1 MAHQAERTVR
11 SKSKFSQQGG
21 TDVERVADYIM
32 QRLVEAGVRHVF
44 LVTGRGIL
52 FLTDALAK
60 EKRLTPISTYH
71 EQGAA
76 YAAMAYAQAKGG
88 VSACLVSTGCA
99 ATNAVTTAL
108 CAWQDNVPMVFLS
121 GQHMLAETTRFTKLP
136 IRTYGS
142 QEADIVGIV
151 RPITKYAA
159 MLERADDVGKVL
171 DKAFALAQTGRKG
184 PVWIDVPLDVQN
196 ARIEPDAL
204 PRGAAMA
211 ASLPPVAPA
220 AVKRIADDLA
230 AAKRP
235 LFLVGGGVRAAG
247 AETLL
252 AEAVTRMNVPLVFT
266 PAGADAYG
274 SAHARSIGAVGSIG
288 GSRAGN
294 FALQHADCIL
304 VIGTKLCSQVT
315 GVDFDSFAP
324 GARIKVVDIDAV
336 EHTKREPA
344 HEAFLHADA
353 ADFLRVLLAQDLP
366 QTSAAW
372 RAQCAHWK
380 AALAVSEE
388 DFVKALTAENQL
400 DLYAFSDALSACL
413 PPDAAV
419 ITDAGLEEL
428 IVPAAVRFGA
438 GQRCL
443 FPAAQGAMGYAVP
456 AALGAHFAG
465 KPHIAVV
472 VGDGSILMNM
482 QELYILAA
490 HGAATKIFVINNDMY
505 AVIRKRQRDLFRNR
519 TIGNDPSDG
528 VPAPD
533 FSAMA
538 GSVGIGY
545 ARIEGTRELPAA
557 IEAVLQMEGMVLCEV
572 LCTPDQKYLHR
583 SYGLNEKRRLEYR
596 PFDDLSPFMERKRL
610 NRERQIDD

>member
-1 MAHQAERTVR
+1 M
-11 SKSKFSQQGG
+11 K
-21 TDVERVADYIM
+21 RVADYIM

-60 EKRLTPISTYH
+60 EKRLTSISTYH

-88 VSACLVSTGCA
+88 LSVCLVSTGCA
-99 ATNAVTTAL
+99 ATNAVTTTL

-151 RPITKYAA
+151 RSITKYAV

-196 ARIEPDAL
+196 ARIDPDAL
-204 PRGAAMA
+204 LHE
-211 ASLPPVAPA
+211 ASPADARPPVSQDDA
-220 AVKRIADDLA
+220 AQIAADFA
-230 AAKRP
+230 AAARP
-235 LFLVGGGVRAAG
+235 LLLVGGGVRAAG
-247 AETLL
+247 AQTLL
-252 AEAVTRMNVPLVFT
+252 AEAVTRMGVPLVFT
-266 PAGADAYG
+266 PAGADAYA
-274 SAHARSIGAVGSIG
+274 SAHALSIGAVGSIG

-294 FALQHADCIL
+294 FALQHADYVL
-304 VIGTKLCSQVT
+304 AIGTKLCSQVT
-315 GVDFDSFAP
+315 GADFDSFAP
-324 GARIKVVDIDAV
+324 DARIKIVDIDAV

-353 ADFLRVLLAQDLP
+353 ADFLRALLAQDLP
-366 QTSAAW
+366 QTNAAW
-372 RAQCAHWK
+372 RARCAHWK
-380 AALAVSEE
+380 ESLAVSEE
-388 DFVKALTAENQL
+388 IFVKELAEENQL
-400 DLYAFSDALSACL
+400 DLYAFSDALGACL

-428 IVPAAVRFGA
+428 IVPSTVRFGA

-443 FPAAQGAMGYAVP
+443 FPAAQGAMGYAIP

-465 KPHIAVV
+465 KAHIAVI

-490 HGAATKIFVINNDMY
+490 HCAAAKIFVIQNDMY
-505 AVIRKRQRDLFRNR
+505 AVIRKRQKDLFRKR

-538 GSVGIGY
+538 GSIGIRY
-545 ARIEGTRELPAA
+545 ARIEGTKGLSAA
-557 IEAVLQMEGMVLCEV
+557 IEAVFQKEGLVLCEV
-572 LCTPDQKYLHR
+572 LCTPNQKYLHR

-596 PFDDLSPFMERKRL
+596 PFDDLSPFMERERL